1 MRHVLN
7 NGDDPRVWEFNVRC
21 YTVHFVR
28 YNSNSIIIV
37 FTLTYLFWFAQ
48 LRRILILPEKVRMH
62 ALQCNANCCRVD
74 GVAVVVAVA
83 AYDDED
89 DVPSQSTNQ

>member
-1 MRHVLN
+1 
-7 NGDDPRVWEFNVRC
+7 
-21 YTVHFVR
+21 
-28 YNSNSIIIV
+28 
-37 FTLTYLFWFAQ
+37 
-48 LRRILILPEKVRMH
+48 MH